1 VIVLPAACT
10 GHLDNGV
17 LQYLV
22 CSQLRRFITLIDA
35 LYEHKVL
42 VVVWADASIMA
53 LFNPDGVKRATNAKG
68 PTANAGYAANSAGGG
83 ENSEEAAAVVG
94 GPAADSTED
103 TGSPGSESE
112 AVSSTS
118 EARLMHDEV
127 SRAICGIGPLPSLYI
142 SNFRLLN
149 LLLDRCLPSTAPSRA
164 Y

>member
-1 VIVLPAACT
+1 VLCVIVLPAAFT
-10 GHLDNGV
+10 GHLGNGV

-53 LFNPDGVKRATNAKG
+53 LFNPDGVKRATNTKG
-68 PTANAGYAANSAGGG
+68 STANAVYAASSAGGADNG
-83 ENSEEAAAVVG
+83 DEAAAVVSG
-94 GPAADSTED
+94 AVGDGAED

-112 AVSSTS
+112 EVSSTS

-127 SRAICGIGPLPSLYI
+127 GCVQCRFCTVSFYACNLRPL
-142 SNFRLLN
+142 
-149 LLLDRCLPSTAPSRA
+149 DV
-164 Y
+164 

>member
-1 VIVLPAACT
+1 VIVFPAAFT
-10 GHLDNGV
+10 GYIDNGV

-68 PTANAGYAANSAGGG
+68 PTAGYEVSSAGGA
-83 ENSEEAAAVVG
+83 ENSEGAAAVNGAVG
-94 GPAADSTED
+94 DGAED

-112 AVSSTS
+112 EVSSTS

-127 SRAICGIGPLPSLYI
+127 GHVLCPICTRHLSVHVPY
-142 SNFRLLN
+142 
-149 LLLDRCLPSTAPSRA
+149 A